1 MKKFY
6 IMAVLALLG
15 VVIGFIGTSAENVW
29 LCMLG
34 LAVVFSALFFSDEE

>member
-1 MKKFY
+1 
-6 IMAVLALLG
+6 MAILAVAG
-15 VVIGFIGTSAENVW
+15 IVIGFIGASAENVW